1 MTAAWI
7 TGWLAVVAMVVAVA
21 VPTYQRAK
29 HGKRAAP
36 GSEPIRLHVIVGL
49 TVSAFAFGHTL
60 LILPELGSPAATAG
74 GVFALLPGGVA
85 FVFMLAHAGLGLQL
99 RDPKLKKRANIRRS
113 HTITATLIA
122 IFVAIHAVLLERATH

>member
-1 MTAAWI
+1 MSAAWI
-7 TGWLAVVAMVVAVA
+7 TGWLTVVAMVVAVA
-21 VPTYQRAK
+21 VPIVQRIE

-49 TVSAFAFGHTL
+49 TVSALAFLHTL

-74 GVFALLPGGVA
+74 GMLALLPGGIA
-85 FVFMLAHAGLGLQL
+85 FVVMLAHAGLGLQL
-99 RDPKLKKRANIRRS
+99 RDPKLKKRASVRRT

-122 IFVAIHAVLLERATH
+122 LFVALHAVALERAAR

>member
-7 TGWLAVVAMVVAVA
+7 TGWLAVAAMAVA
-21 VPTYQRAK
+21 VGVPIYQRVK

-36 GSEPIRLHVIVGL
+36 GSEPIRLHVVIGL
-49 TVSAFAFGHTL
+49 TVSACAFGHTL

-74 GVFALLPGGVA
+74 GMLALLPGGVA

-99 RDPKLKKRANIRRS
+99 RDPKLKKRPDVRRS

-122 IFVAIHAVLLERATH
+122 IFVAIHAVALERAAR

>member
-7 TGWLAVVAMVVAVA
+7 TGWLAVVAMVVAVG
-21 VPTYQRAK
+21 VPIYQRLK

-36 GSEPIRLHVIVGL
+36 GSEPIRLHVVIGL

-60 LILPELGSPAATAG
+60 LIIPELGSPAATAG

-99 RDPKLKKRANIRRS
+99 RDPKLKKRPNIRRS

-122 IFVAIHAVLLERATH
+122 IFVVIHTVALERATR

>member
-7 TGWLAVVAMVVAVA
+7 TGWLATLAMAIA
-21 VPTYQRAK
+21 ASVPIHQRWK

-36 GSEPIRLHVIVGL
+36 GSEPIRVHVVIGL
-49 TVSAFAFGHTL
+49 TVSALAFGHTL

-85 FVFMLAHAGLGLQL
+85 FVLMLAHAGLGLQL
-99 RDPKLKKRANIRRS
+99 RDPKLKRRANVRRS

-122 IFVAIHAVLLERATH
+122 IFVALHAVALERAAR